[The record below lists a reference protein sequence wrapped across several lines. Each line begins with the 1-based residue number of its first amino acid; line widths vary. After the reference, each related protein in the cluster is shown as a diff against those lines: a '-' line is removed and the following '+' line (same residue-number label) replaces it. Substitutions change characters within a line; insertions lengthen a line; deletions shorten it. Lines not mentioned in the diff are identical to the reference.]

1 MNTGN
6 VCIRNVISAAKDMG
20 ILEAAKLM
28 RQHHVGCLVV
38 VTRDE
43 DGPRPIGII
52 TDRDIVIE
60 VLAEEV
66 PLDTVIVEDVMT
78 RLPLI
83 ARENDDLFD
92 TIEMMR
98 AKGVRRIPVTDSLG
112 LLVGIL
118 TIDDLLK
125 IIYEE
130 MGNVVSLIFREQI
143 SEHKLRSRA

>member
-1 MNTGN
+1 
-6 VCIRNVISAAKDMG
+6 
-20 ILEAAKLM
+20 
-28 RQHHVGCLVV
+28 
-38 VTRDE
+38 
-43 DGPRPIGII
+43 
-52 TDRDIVIE
+52 
-60 VLAEEV
+60 
-66 PLDTVIVEDVMT
+66 MT
-78 RLPLI
+78 RSPLI
-83 ARENDDLFD
+83 AREDDDLFD

-130 MGNVVSLIFREQI
+130 MGNVVSLIFRAQI